1 MTNAEAITRAIS
13 ERRTISFLYSGK
25 PRTADPHAL
34 YSHAT
39 TGTILVDAFQRDGDS
54 SGPLPAWR
62 QFRLGQIEALELTD
76 ATFAP
81 ALGWRADS
89 DRYVNAV
96 SIATTKVR
104 P

>member
-1 MTNAEAITRAIS
+1 MTNAEAIAQAIA
-13 ERRTISFLYSGK
+13 ERRTIRFTYSGK

-34 YSHAT
+34 YAHAST
-39 TGTILVDAFQRDGDS
+39 STILVDAFQRDGAS

-62 QFRLGQIEALELTD
+62 QFRLAEIEGLEVTE

-81 ALGWRADS
+81 AETYRADS

-96 SIATTKVR
+96 ALATTEVR
-104 P
+104 